1 MKNQAN
7 IYEARFSALA
17 IRLRKS
23 ESKADTNRILEEYL
37 YGSFKDRVPS
47 KEDFI
52 SSFANLKFSKNFIPT
67 NVMTKYALKKISAK
81 MDGNE
86 MFHLDSSVE
95 HIINEDLSNVETLEI
110 GNLICLERSLN
121 EEADNLT
128 FEEKIEVYKKS
139 KYDQIKVFLDNNLEF
154 TNESIKERSKKLGE
168 YYYDNILNFES

>member
-1 MKNQAN
+1 
-7 IYEARFSALA
+7 
-17 IRLRKS
+17 
-23 ESKADTNRILEEYL
+23 
-37 YGSFKDRVPS
+37 
-47 KEDFI
+47 
-52 SSFANLKFSKNFIPT
+52 
-67 NVMTKYALKKISAK
+67 